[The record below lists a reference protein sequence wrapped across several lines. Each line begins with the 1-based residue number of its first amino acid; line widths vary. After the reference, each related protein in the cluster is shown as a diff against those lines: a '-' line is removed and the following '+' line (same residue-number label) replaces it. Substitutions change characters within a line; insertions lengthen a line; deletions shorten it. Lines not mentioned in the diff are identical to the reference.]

1 MKYNPSEKQLVIL
14 LSLLLLKKN
23 LLHQGSNQGPSDQKP
38 VALPDELLR
47 LCCKSVEFLGF
58 LYLKLHKC
66 STVMVLHLKMGGGT
80 EKWGGGTICPLV
92 EIGLTYLPKCKG
104 LQYL

>member
-80 EKWGGGTICPLV
+80 EKCGGHN
-92 EIGLTYLPKCKG
+92 LPPG
-104 LQYL
+104 